1 MKDPHVRKT
10 IDNWLDDD
18 PFVMARQMQG
28 TAQGVDW
35 LLDHWIELRDTLE
48 IEGYWHYNEKYMALR
63 MLGKR
68 PQDVMEDRSIRNV
81 FLACHAAHPDK
92 WKLFDEFQQAR
103 LGVDGKPIYFFR
115 IEEFKK
121 DVPTRETALAQLK
134 ELVDGEMD
142 RLTELKELVL
152 DPNAEADKQ
161 EAGERAMFDDSA
173 AGTLRRR
180 YESACEREFHRS
192 INEYMK
198 YRKESNREERRSA
211 PKAVENEPVPA
222 PAKPDII
229 AETAAPKGPP
239 ECVSEPVAA
248 PISSKPWVRNEPIP
262 QAPKSARELLDDS
275 FPPFPRPRFKG

>member
-1 MKDPHVRKT
+1 
-10 IDNWLDDD
+10 
-18 PFVMARQMQG
+18 
-28 TAQGVDW
+28 
-35 LLDHWIELRDTLE
+35 
-48 IEGYWHYNEKYMALR
+48 
-63 MLGKR
+63 
-68 PQDVMEDRSIRNV
+68 MEDRSIRNV

-121 DVPTRETALAQLK
+121 DVPTRDTALAQLK

-173 AGTLRRR
+173 SGTLRRR

-198 YRKESNREERRSA
+198 YRKESNRAERRSA
-211 PKAVENEPVPA
+211 PKAVENKPA
-222 PAKPDII
+222 PAPARPDII

-239 ECVSEPVAA
+239 ECVPEPV
-248 PISSKPWVRNEPIP
+248 PTPKPSKPWIQNEPIIEEP
-262 QAPKSARELLDDS
+262 APPRPTRKQFLES
-275 FPPFPRPRFKG
+275 FDPPPRPRFEV